1 MANTSSKLVITGRI
15 LLALYFLLP
24 GIMKL
29 LATDMH
35 VALMQH
41 HNIPNA
47 LPLLYIAG
55 FVQILGGLFLLANR
69 HVRNVCLGFAVYILI
84 INLTLHDFWNFTD
97 VEAQHETQNFMKNM
111 GIFAGVLILAGQSVQ
126 RKIPFSL
133 KELLSSDKKT

>member
-1 MANTSSKLVITGRI
+1 MANTSSKLAISGRI

-35 VALMQH
+35 VTLMQH

-55 FVQILGGLFLLANR
+55 FVQIIGALFLMANR
-69 HVRNVCLGFAVYILI
+69 HVRNVCLGFALYILI
-84 INLTLHDFWNFTD
+84 INFTLHGFWNFTD
-97 VEAQHETQNFMKNM
+97 IEAQHETQNFIKNM
-111 GIFAGVLILAGQSVQ
+111 GILAGVLILAGHSVK

-133 KELLSSDKKT
+133 KELLSSDKKS